1 MIVADL
7 RAIDEAAALWVQR
20 MASPVQ
26 DSATAAAF
34 DRWILDDPRHLDSYA
49 RMAQLWQSDGLRQ
62 ALLATDDALDP
73 AAAAPRLTHAPH
85 RPWRRAVFLIPAVAA
100 SALLLVVAPPL
111 LRDPLRYAAPAG
123 AMREVSLP
131 DRSRVQLAPGTQIAV
146 RITPWSRDV
155 TLERGQAF
163 FDVEHER
170 IRGFAVDAGTARVS
184 VLGTAFDIDRL
195 DGEAVVRVYRGT
207 VSVAAGAGR
216 EWRLAAGS
224 GIALR
229 GGNAI
234 TIDGISGSRPD
245 WADGWFDAS
254 NTPIRQLIAHLN
266 RGAPVPV
273 RLADPMLGEL
283 QVTGRFR
290 LSDPDDALAAVA
302 AIHDLTLRRDARGLV
317 LSR

>member
-1 MIVADL
+1 MIAADL

-20 MASPVQ
+20 MALPVQ

-34 DRWILDDPRHLDSYA
+34 DRWILDDPRHVDSYA
-49 RMAQLWQSDGLRQ
+49 RMAQLWQSNGLRR
-62 ALLATDDALDP
+62 ALAANDSPDA
-73 AAAAPRLTHAPH
+73 AGIAPRLPGAAH
-85 RPWRRAVFLIPAVAA
+85 RLWRRAALMIPAVAA
-100 SALLLVVAPPL
+100 AVLLLIVAPPL

-123 AMREVSLP
+123 EMRAVTLP
-131 DRSRVQLAPGTQIAV
+131 DRSRVRLAPGAQIAV

-163 FDVEHER
+163 FDIAHER
-170 IRGFAVDAGTARVS
+170 VRGFAVDAGTARVS

-207 VSVAAGAGR
+207 VSVGAGAGR
-216 EWRLAAGS
+216 QWQLSAGS

-229 GGNAI
+229 GGNAV
-234 TIDGISGSRPD
+234 TIDGITGSHPD

-266 RGAPVPV
+266 RGASVPA

-290 LSDPDDALAAVA
+290 LSDPEDALAAVA
-302 AIHDLTLRRDARGLV
+302 AIHDLKLHRDAHGLV